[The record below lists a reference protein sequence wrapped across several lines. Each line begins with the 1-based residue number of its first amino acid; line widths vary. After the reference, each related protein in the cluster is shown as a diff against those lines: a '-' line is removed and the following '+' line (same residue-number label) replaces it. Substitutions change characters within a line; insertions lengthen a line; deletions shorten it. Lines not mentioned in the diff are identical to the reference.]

1 MRIDEYITRLRK
13 ENNIV
18 ISVADNDVKVRGD
31 KAALTQEIIAS
42 IRRRKPEI
50 LDFFSSVSSSELAP
64 PVRITS
70 GTGSY
75 RLSAVQKRLY
85 FLHEMNRTSLAY
97 NMPQGVRIVGA
108 LDVLKLE
115 ESFRQL
121 IGRHEALRTQFE
133 VVDGEIMQSVLAA
146 PGFSIERYEQE
157 HNDMQ
162 AKVQG
167 FIRPF
172 DLKHA
177 PLIRVGLF
185 ESDVEKILI
194 VDIHHIIS
202 DGISNSVLMQE
213 FLSLY
218 HDQLLPGVRLQYK
231 DYAEWQQDKVK
242 EDQIQQQRA
251 FWVNKFSPVPPVI
264 DLPYNFSRPL
274 HKTYKGSAVIFQLA
288 ELQSAR
294 LRSIA
299 REERTTI
306 FMLLLAVYNILLSKL
321 TNQEDIVVGTPTSGR
336 FHEDVERT
344 IGPFVNTIALR
355 NFPRA
360 NRSFRDFLQEIKST
374 AIEAFDHQD
383 WDYEMLVRDL
393 EIDRS
398 SGRNPLFDVFM
409 AVQNFEQQ
417 EFSLPGMKLSRLK
430 ATKEISKFDL
440 SLLVTEHQSIFTF
453 EFEYAVDLFERQTI
467 ERWAG
472 YFQQII
478 SEVVNNVNISLAN
491 IEMVHPD
498 EQHLLL
504 HRFNDTA
511 TAYPNKTITAVFDEQ
526 VRKTPDNIA
535 LRFHNGSNTYQELQ
549 ERVDKTARYLSEVK
563 GLKKG
568 ELVGVMMDRN
578 EWLIPAVLGILKAG
592 GVYVPVDPG
601 HPAQRIKSVLKDA
614 GIRMVLARNPSGDMQ
629 CSNDYQLLDLNR
641 MIPEILSQ
649 PAGFENA
656 GLSGQD
662 LAYII
667 FTSGSTGKP
676 KGVMIEHHSVINRLF
691 WMQKEYPLQEESV
704 LLQKTP
710 LVFDVSVWELFWW
723 AFTGAS
729 LCLLEPGAEKEPA
742 KIVTAI
748 SENGVTTIHFVP
760 SMLSAFLPV
769 LDASFDFTR
778 LHTLKQ
784 VFSSGEELKAEHVA
798 MFRESLFRNCGSSL
812 INLYGPTEATVD
824 VTHYN
829 CTMEETSKPVPIG
842 KPIDNTRLYILSAN
856 GKPVPVG
863 VAGELHIAGAGLA
876 RGYLNN
882 PELTD
887 SKFIQHPVIKGE
899 RIYKTGDLARW
910 TPDGNVEFLCR
921 ADNQVK
927 IRGIRIEP
935 GEIEN
940 QLLLPGMLKE
950 VAVTV
955 KERGNDKILVA
966 YYTAGDQ
973 INENQLRDFLKGQ
986 LPGYMIP
993 GAFVQLEQMPLT
1005 ASGKLDRKAL
1015 PDPELLP
1022 SESYVPPAN
1031 AMEEKMIEVWAD
1043 VLHLEKNNVGVE
1055 DNFFAIGGHSIIAH
1069 RLINA
1074 INSTFSSVVT
1084 LRDIFEHPT
1093 VKELTSLI
1101 ENHHKNLLPA
1111 FIRASEAPFYPAS
1124 AAQRRLYYEQVSQRD
1139 NLAYNI
1145 NSAYKLEG
1153 EVDPDNL
1160 QQTFEYLIRRH
1171 GALRTCLFIAG
1182 DTVVQQVEETVT
1194 FRISR
1199 LDAGK
1204 YNDAAAA
1211 LADFVKPHDL
1221 SSPPLLRVGLLQDE
1235 RLGNILLIDIHH
1247 IVCDG
1252 ISLNILMNEFK
1263 LAYKGEELKQLP
1275 YRYIDYAV
1283 WQHADGGAYT
1293 AQREFWRRQLS
1304 GELRAPD
1311 LPVMM
1316 NRDKVTVYT
1325 AASSELVVD
1334 RELYARIRE
1343 FTASANVSEFMFLLS
1358 VYYIL
1363 LARVS
1368 GNTDIIVGS
1377 DTIGRNRPEF
1387 RDIVGTF
1394 VNELPLRV
1402 QVERELPYDGFL
1414 AAVKDCVLDAFDN
1427 QDFQFDE
1434 MLSLIK
1440 RDKHEKLIHI
1450 HFSYANFLDNEVE
1463 LDQLAFTTIDTRKE
1477 RKLTQYEL
1485 KAEVYPGKG
1494 EGIRIAF
1501 VYSSELYEH
1510 ATIQIFMRYYQN
1522 ILVNV
1527 LNNPHGR
1534 ILDINMKKS

>member
-1 MRIDEYITRLRK
+1 MKIDEYITRLRK

-31 KAALTQEIIAS
+31 KAALTQEIIAA

-50 LDFFSSVSSSELAP
+50 IDFFSSVHAKEATP
-64 PVRITS
+64 PVSITS
-70 GTGSY
+70 GTGTY

-85 FLHEMNRTSLAY
+85 FLHEINSMSLAY
-97 NMPQGVRIVGA
+97 NMPQGVRITGS
-108 LDVLKLE
+108 LDVQRLE
-115 ESFRQL
+115 DSFRQL
-121 IGRHEALRTQFE
+121 ISRHEALRTQFE
-133 VVDGEIMQSVLAA
+133 VVDGEILQKVLTAT
-146 PGFSIERYEQE
+146 GFSIEYRQPE
-157 HNDMQ
+157 HNNMDAM
-162 AKVQG
+162 VQG

-172 DLKHA
+172 DLKRA

-185 ESDVEKILI
+185 ESDEEKILI
-194 VDIHHIIS
+194 VDIHHIVS
-202 DGISNSVLMQE
+202 DGVSNSVLMQE
-213 FLSLY
+213 FIALY
-218 HDQLLPGVRLQYK
+218 NDQLLPGVKLQYK
-231 DYAEWQQDKVK
+231 DYAEWQDHKMADAEMQL
-242 EDQIQQQRA
+242 QRA
-251 FWVNKFSPVPPVI
+251 FWMDKFSPVPSVI
-264 DLPYNFSRPL
+264 DLPYDFSRPL
-274 HKTYKGSAVIFQLA
+274 HKTYKGGAIIFQLD
-288 ELQSAR
+288 EFQSAG
-294 LRSIA
+294 LRTIA
-299 REERTTI
+299 REEHVTI

-336 FHEDVERT
+336 FYEDVERT

-355 NFPRA
+355 NYPRA
-360 NRSFRDFLQEIKST
+360 DQTFREFLQEIKST

-383 WDYEMLVRDL
+383 WDYEMLVREL
-393 EIDRS
+393 QVDRS
-398 SGRNPLFDVFM
+398 NGRNPLFDVFM

-417 EFSLPGMKLSRLK
+417 EFSLPGMTLSRLK
-430 ATKEISKFDL
+430 ATKEIAKFDL
-440 SLLVTEHQSIFTF
+440 SLLVTEQQSIFTC
-453 EFEYAVDLFERQTI
+453 EFEYAADLFERQTM

-478 SEVVNNVNISLAN
+478 NEIVNNVNIRLTD
-491 IEMVHPD
+491 IEMISPD
-498 EQHLLL
+498 ELHLLI

-511 TAYPNKTITAVFDEQ
+511 TAYPGKTITAIFDEQ
-526 VRKTPDNIA
+526 VRKTPGNIA
-535 LRFHNGSNTYQELQ
+535 LRFHNGSNTYLELQ

-563 GLKKG
+563 GIKKG
-568 ELVGVMMDRN
+568 ALVGVMMDRN
-578 EWLIPAVLGILKAG
+578 EWLIPAIFGILKAG

-601 HPAQRIKSVLKDA
+601 HPAQRIKAVLKDA
-614 GIRMVLARNPSGDMQ
+614 GICMVLTRNPSEDMQ
-629 CSNDYQLLDLNR
+629 SSNEYQLLDLDR
-641 MIPEILSQ
+641 VIPAILSQ
-649 PAGFENA
+649 PAGFESP

-676 KGVMIEHHSVINRLF
+676 KGVMIEHHSVINRLC
-691 WMQKEYPLQEESV
+691 WMQKEYPLREESV

-729 LCLLEPGAEKEPA
+729 LYLLEPGAEKEPE
-742 KIVTAI
+742 KIVAAI
-748 SENGVTTIHFVP
+748 SEHGVTTIHFVP
-760 SMLSAFLPV
+760 SMLRAFLPV
-769 LDASFDFTR
+769 LDARFDFTR
-778 LHTLKQ
+778 VQTLKQ

-798 MFRESLFRNCGSSL
+798 MFRDALFRNCGSSL

-824 VTHYN
+824 VTHFK
-829 CTMEETSKPVPIG
+829 CTMEETSKSVPIG
-842 KPIDNTRLYILSAN
+842 KPIDNTRLYILNAA
-856 GKPVPVG
+856 GKPVPAG
-863 VAGELHIAGAGLA
+863 VAGELHIAGVGLA

-882 PELTD
+882 PALTAA
-887 SKFIQHPVIKGE
+887 KFIAHPVIDGE

-910 TPDGNVEFLCR
+910 TPDGNVAFLGR
-921 ADNQVK
+921 IDHQVK

-940 QLLLPGMLKE
+940 QLLLSGMLKE
-950 VAVTV
+950 VAVIA
-955 KERGNDKILVA
+955 KEKEDDKILVA

-973 INENQLRDFLKGQ
+973 INDIQLRDFLKGQ

-993 GAFVQLEQMPLT
+993 GAFVQLEEMPLT

-1015 PDPELLP
+1015 PDPVLRP
-1022 SESYVPPAN
+1022 SEAYTPPAN
-1031 AMEEKMIEVWAD
+1031 AMEEKMITVWAD
-1043 VLHLEKNNVGVE
+1043 VLHLEKNNIGVL
-1055 DNFFAIGGHSIIAH
+1055 DNFFAIGGHSIIGH

-1074 INSTFSSVVT
+1074 INSSFVSVVT
-1084 LRDIFEHPT
+1084 LRDIFEYPT
-1093 VKELTSLI
+1093 VRELTGLI
-1101 ENHHKNLLPA
+1101 EHHRKNLLPA
-1111 FIRASEAPFYPAS
+1111 FIRAAEAPFYPAS
-1124 AAQRRLYYEQVSQRD
+1124 AAQRRLYYEQVRQRD
-1139 NLAYNI
+1139 SLAYNI

-1153 EVDPDNL
+1153 QVSPDRL
-1160 QQTFEYLIRRH
+1160 QKTFEYLIQRH
-1171 GALRTCLFIAG
+1171 EALRTRLFVA
-1182 DTVVQQVEETVT
+1182 DDVVVQQVEEKVT
-1194 FRISR
+1194 CRISR

-1204 YNDAAAA
+1204 YSTVSAA
-1211 LADFVKPHDL
+1211 LADFVRPHDL
-1221 SSPPLLRVGLLQDE
+1221 SNPPLLRVGLLQDE
-1235 RLGNILLIDIHH
+1235 GLGNILLIDIHH

-1263 LAYKGEELKQLP
+1263 SAYKGEELKQLP
-1275 YRYIDYAV
+1275 YRYIDYAA
-1283 WQHADGGAYT
+1283 WQHADTVVYA
-1293 AQREFWRRQLS
+1293 AQMEFWRRQLS

-1325 AASSELVVD
+1325 AASNELEID
-1334 RELYARIRE
+1334 PKLYARIRE

-1402 QVERELPYDGFL
+1402 QVERELPYDEFL
-1414 AAVKDCVLDAFDN
+1414 AAVKECVLNAFDN

-1440 RDKHEKLIHI
+1440 RDKQEKLVHV

-1463 LDQLAFTTIDTRKE
+1463 LDQLKFITIDTRKE
-1477 RKLTQYEL
+1477 RRLTQYEL
-1485 KAEVYPGKG
+1485 KAEVYPDKG
-1494 EGIRIAF
+1494 EGLRIAF
-1501 VYSSELYEH
+1501 VYSNELYEH
-1510 ATIQIFMRYYQN
+1510 TTIQIFMRYYQN
-1522 ILVNV
+1522 ILVNI
-1527 LNNPHGR
+1527 LNYPHGR